1 MNEVKIN
8 ELKEV
13 LKPLYQQLLDKTSG
27 FPEKKFPFAVQWGQ
41 YYDPESGDGILFVGR
56 ATNEWH
62 SVSDDLER
70 LFGDPDSDDC
80 IFNCSDQM
88 SWVYD
93 CWVYHRLE
101 QQRTKYSNARS
112 AFWRVIRS
120 VAAAFYTSG
129 KELNYVAWSNVCKIQ
144 RESGKNPT
152 GRIFDLQIATCQRI
166 FAQEIAIL
174 KPRIVVMFIGG
185 YGKREILSY
194 MNGGEAPIPIDIKE
208 WDRYRASVY
217 IIGRTIYICTEHP
230 MCKPERPHIECLV
243 NLIKQYR

>member
-1 MNEVKIN
+1 M
-8 ELKEV
+8 
-13 LKPLYQQLLDKTSG
+13 
-27 FPEKKFPFAVQWGQ
+27 QWGKN
-41 YYDPESGDGILFVGR
+41 YDPEAGDGILFVGR
-56 ATNEWH
+56 ATNKWH
-62 SVSDDLER
+62 LGSDDLER

-93 CWVYHRLE
+93 SVE
-101 QQRTKYSNARS
+101 QHWTNYNTARS

-152 GRIFDLQIATCQRI
+152 GLMFDLQISTCQRI
-166 FAQEIAIL
+166 FAKEIAIL
-174 KPRIVVMFIGG
+174 KPRIVVMFIGD

-194 MNGGEAPIPIDIKE
+194 MNLGAAPHPIEIKK
-208 WDRYRASVY
+208 WDHYCTSVY
-217 IIGRTIYICTEHP
+217 LISGTYYICTEHP
-230 MCKPERPHIECLV
+230 MGKPELPHIECLIS
-243 NLIKQYR
+243 LIKLYHKIN